1 MFASLAARIGYHQG
15 STPRT
20 KEDAVSDHTPGVPEH
35 PASPEQPDD
44 GFAEGEAS
52 PEVFPED
59 EEVRRFSEGQEEL
72 PEEDPEKHEERRF
85 SEGQDHQPPGATP

>member
-1 MFASLAARIGYHQG
+1 MSNE
-15 STPRT
+15 P
-20 KEDAVSDHTPGVPEH
+20 TPGVPEH
-35 PASPEQPDD
+35 PAGPEQPAD

-59 EEVRRFSEGQEEL
+59 EAVRRFSEGQEDVPDVDPETQHHGRFSEGQEEL

-85 SEGQDHQPPGATP
+85 SEGQDHQPPGSTA

>member
-1 MFASLAARIGYHQG
+1 M
-15 STPRT
+15 
-20 KEDAVSDHTPGVPEH
+20 SDQSTPGVPEH
-35 PASPEQPDD
+35 PAAPEQPAD

-59 EEVRRFSEGQEEL
+59 EAVRRFSEGQEEL

-85 SEGQDHQPPGATP
+85 SEGQDDQPPGLTA

>member
-1 MFASLAARIGYHQG
+1 MSEH
-15 STPRT
+15 P
-20 KEDAVSDHTPGVPEH
+20 HGVPEH
-35 PASPEQPDD
+35 PASPEQPAD

-59 EEVRRFSEGQEEL
+59 EAVRRFSEGQEEL

-85 SEGQDHQPPGATP
+85 SEGQDHQPPGLTP

>member
-1 MFASLAARIGYHQG
+1 
-15 STPRT
+15 
-20 KEDAVSDHTPGVPEH
+20 VSDHTPGVPEH

-59 EEVRRFSEGQEEL
+59 EEVG
-72 PEEDPEKHEERRF
+72 RF
-85 SEGQDHQPPGATP
+85 SEGQDHEPPGVTP